1 MNETLKTILTRR
13 SVRSF
18 QSRKIERPDLEL
30 ILKAAT
36 YAPSGMN
43 RQTWQFTAVTDRDEI
58 RKLAKLIEVEMDR
71 EGYDFYDPAVLI
83 IPSNERDSRWG
94 PEDNV
99 VFGDR
104 LRMDQSGPRSM
115 RPAGSQGLAEK
126 MGDTGQSCG
135 LRDCRSGL
143 SD

>member
-43 RQTWQFTAVTDRDEI
+43 RQTWQFTAVTDKDEI
-58 RKLAKLIEVEMDR
+58 RKLANLPTKETADGVLKIM
-71 EGYDFYDPAVLI
+71 PALLRI
-83 IPSNERDSRWG
+83 FFSPHGLWG
-94 PEDNV
+94 
-99 VFGDR
+99 
-104 LRMDQSGPRSM
+104 
-115 RPAGSQGLAEK
+115 
-126 MGDTGQSCG
+126 
-135 LRDCRSGL
+135 
-143 SD
+143 

>member
-58 RKLAKLIEVEMDR
+58 RKLAKLIEVEMER
-71 EGYDFYDPAVLI
+71 MAVSSAERVTEDILSGRTVRLTKT
-83 IPSNERDSRWG
+83 PRGFVHSVLSSAMQPHSN
-94 PEDNV
+94 
-99 VFGDR
+99 
-104 LRMDQSGPRSM
+104 RMAASINRYFFIVG
-115 RPAGSQGLAEK
+115 K
-126 MGDTGQSCG
+126 I
-135 LRDCRSGL
+135 
-143 SD
+143 